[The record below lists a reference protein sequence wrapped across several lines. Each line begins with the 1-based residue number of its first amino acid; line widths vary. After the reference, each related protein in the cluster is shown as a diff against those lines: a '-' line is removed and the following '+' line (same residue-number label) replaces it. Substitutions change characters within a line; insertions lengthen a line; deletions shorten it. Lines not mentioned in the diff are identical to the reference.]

1 MSVAHPTVTAG
12 FQSRNSSDPF
22 RIAVI
27 IVPDRGL
34 TVSRLKEFFHAPDD
48 VAVVFVEHRST
59 EDPLELP
66 PNAITD
72 ALKSLSAGKRIHV
85 IVEGMRLD
93 KNELYLLPWGSNFDI
108 QDGQF
113 VSAAA
118 VQPEWGNYMPDY
130 FLSQLATAFGDRVT
144 AILADHAG
152 MLGAA
157 IVRSVGGSVFSTA
170 GPSNGP
176 ACNCLLPVDG
186 ILAPG
191 QFNSRLK
198 PARIRQRDLRASESL
213 QSPSLLDLPTG
224 KLLEEYVFP
233 HVYSRNKR
241 NQPIRVW
248 VAGAINV
255 KLGSSVAVRLAH
267 FLEQNNLYNRA
278 QVFATHFNR
287 REVEE
292 ARAGLFSEAEF
303 ADASPAELRQYFSA
317 DSEGR
322 YRVRHNVQQSCVF
335 ASHHLAANA
344 PFSRCDLIICGDVVC
359 HLSPSDREK
368 VLRSF
373 HFALNPGA
381 SLFFLPSINKD
392 VHAASLFDPVANI
405 PGLYDRREIPDLLPM
420 AAPSPRPPS
429 AAEREAEI
437 LLSGYLP
444 AAMLVNDRL
453 QVIRFYGILSPFL
466 RPMAERP
473 SLQLLN
479 LLRDELIFDVSDLLE
494 RVEITG
500 EAAARGAVFLSE
512 EEGPEYQLEVVP
524 IVTTGQKNK
533 LIVIRE
539 KAPASVPDLAGASDG
554 DKISKQRI
562 SALER
567 QVQKIRFQ
575 LQSAHRTFRHTQ
587 QEMQLINEELAAY
600 NEDLLSTNEEFRS
613 ISEQLEARC
622 RELESRIREYGRSSN
637 L

>member
-12 FQSRNSSDPF
+12 FQSRHSSEPF

-34 TVSRLKEFFHAPDD
+34 PVSRLKEFFHAPDD
-48 VAVVFVEHRST
+48 VAVVFVEHHST
-59 EDPLELP
+59 DDPPELP
-66 PNAITD
+66 PNALTD
-72 ALKSLSAGKRIHV
+72 ALRSLSPGKRIHV
-85 IVEGMRLD
+85 IAEGMRLD

-113 VSAAA
+113 VSSAA
-118 VQPEWGNYMPDY
+118 VPPESGNYLPDY

-144 AILADHAG
+144 AVLGDYAG

-157 IVRSVGGSVFSTA
+157 SVRNAGGLVFTA
-170 GPSNGP
+170 TGPSNSP

-186 ILAPG
+186 VLSPG
-191 QFNSRLK
+191 QFNSRLR
-198 PARIRQRDLRASESL
+198 PARIRLSDRKAGESP

-233 HVYSRNKR
+233 HVYSRRKG
-241 NQPIRVW
+241 NQPIRIW
-248 VAGAINV
+248 VAGATNV
-255 KLGSSVAVRLAH
+255 KLGSLVAVRLAH
-267 FLEQNNLYNRA
+267 YLEQNKLFNRV

-292 ARAGLFSEAEF
+292 ARVGLFSEAEF
-303 ADASPAELRQYFSA
+303 AGALPAELRQYFYP

-322 YRVRHNVQQSCVF
+322 YRVRQNVQQSCVF
-335 ASHHLAANA
+335 ASHHLAADA

-359 HLSPSDREK
+359 HLSPADREK
-368 VLRSF
+368 VLHSF
-373 HFALNPGA
+373 HYALTPGA
-381 SLFFLPSINKD
+381 SLFFLTSVNK
-392 VHAASLFDPVANI
+392 VVQAAALFDPVANI
-405 PGLYDRREIPDLLPM
+405 PGLYHRREISDLPQM
-420 AAPSPRPPS
+420 SASSPRPPS
-429 AAEREAEI
+429 AAEREAEKI

-444 AAMLVNDRL
+444 AAMLVDDRL

-494 RVEITG
+494 KVEKTG

-524 IVTTGQKNK
+524 ILTSGRNNK
-533 LIVIRE
+533 LIVVRE
-539 KAPASVPDLAGASDG
+539 KAPASVPDLAGVSPG
-554 DKISKQRI
+554 DNVSKQRI

-575 LQSAHRTFRHTQ
+575 LQSAHRMFRQTQ
-587 QEMQLINEELAAY
+587 TEMQLINEELTAR

-613 ISEQLEARC
+613 INEQLEARC
-622 RELESRIREYGRSSN
+622 RELESRMQEYGR
-637 L
+637 